1 MTYTTILKSLNHRNY
16 VNNLSGGSFI
26 ARNRVRIQ
34 TEVKLLL
41 TVQYHANY
49 IEKLVR
55 RIVF

>member
-1 MTYTTILKSLNHRNY
+1 MILKSLNHRNY
-16 VNNLSGGSFI
+16 VNNLFGGSFI

-34 TEVKLLL
+34 TEAKLLL